1 MKNKTIAKIVLPLFA
16 AAGLIGLAGCKQSD
30 KVSNNIANEADNFK
44 VVRRVVVLNTRTDK
58 VEFVAQGVIA
68 VDIDHDRLDIIAKV
82 GKHKYKKD
90 IINLTGNNMYTIEDI
105 SGSDVNS
112 YKYEV
117 TWLPQSVIPV
127 EVQGEHESK

>member
-1 MKNKTIAKIVLPLFA
+1 MKNKTIAKIALPIVTASAL
-16 AAGLIGLAGCKQSD
+16 LGLAGCKQSD

-68 VDIDHDRLDIIAKV
+68 VDIDDKRLDIIAKV
-82 GKHKYKKD
+82 GKDKYKKD
-90 IINLTGNNMYTIEDI
+90 IINLTGNNMYTIEDL
-105 SGSDVNS
+105 SGSKVDS

-117 TWLPQSVIPV
+117 TWLPESVIPV
-127 EVQGEHESK
+127 KVQGENK